1 MRRKHKTQP
10 EQALRAWS
18 ETVMKERY
26 FGLNV
31 IEENVGDLA
40 TFLISLFF
48 YLCFTE
54 RNRTLSDKY
63 MDSHQRT
70 A

>member
-1 MRRKHKTQP
+1 
-10 EQALRAWS
+10 
-18 ETVMKERY
+18 MKERY

-63 MDSHQRT
+63 MDSHQST